1 MVASPYLL
9 KSMGLPFSR
18 EILYNNPTPE
28 EQMWRA
34 VIINAIEEAMILP
47 SDRKSSLIKMNSHNW
62 ILSKCQD
69 FKNVCDWANVNST
82 EIYRSYRTACYRR
95 IVVFK
100 EKHVAWKKYDIIYKK
115 MMQEPNSSVRLRIK
129 RKILLYRRSIIDSKD
144 TFLSF
149 VLINPINSGSLPKCS
164 KSLPECDNFFP
175 FSQNSTI

>member
-9 KSMGLPFSR
+9 KSMGLNFSR

-28 EQMWRA
+28 QQMWRA

-62 ILSKCQD
+62 ILSKCRD
-69 FKNVCDWANVNST
+69 FVNVCDWANVDST
-82 EIYRSYRTACYRR
+82 EIYRSYKNACYKRL
-95 IVVFK
+95 VVFTK
-100 EKHVAWKKYDIIYKK
+100 KHVAWKQYDIVYKK

-144 TFLSF
+144 NLLSF
-149 VLINPINSGSLPKCS
+149 VLIRPINSGSLPECT
-164 KSLPECDNFFP
+164 KSLPKCNGSLP
-175 FSQNSTI
+175 L

>member
-34 VIINAIEEAMILP
+34 VIVNAIEETMIMP

-62 ILSKCQD
+62 ILTMCND
-69 FKNVCDWANVNST
+69 FISVCDWANVNST
-82 EIYRSYRTACYRR
+82 EIYRSYKNACYRK

-100 EKHVAWKKYDIIYKK
+100 EKHVAWKHYDIIYKK
-115 MMQEPNSSVRLRIK
+115 MMQITNRKIRLRYK
-129 RKILLYRRSIIDSKD
+129 RKILLHRRSIINSKD

-149 VLINPINSGSLPKCS
+149 VLINPISS
-164 KSLPECDNFFP
+164 KSLPEC
-175 FSQNSTI
+175 SKSLLI